1 MTGEE
6 QLEKEKNKKEMQ
18 EAGKNTAHV
27 AGKVAATY
35 LGGTLGNV
43 AYDKIANT
51 KLGQKIEQGVG
62 KVISN
67 RPLVGRLN
75 KKLND
80 SGLVSAVGTATD
92 LMSKNGSPN
101 DSKLSK
107 TTNKLANNKNL
118 KSVSKNNRLSNN
130 KSIPQSLEN
139 NRQKQGSLSH
149 FQNKNNDSEEDID
162 TQEQD
167 YNDFLDSDDK
177 ESIKETILK
186 IQRLKQF
193 LPIIA
198 IGFGILLF
206 IILFIYIYNNFSVA
220 ISFFSFEFQN
230 TDKENHVYNT
240 SQPEL
245 LQDELTYNNKLS
257 EVVENYRTEYAISI
271 DKYILHALVIY
282 PYYISSSQSEEDDK
296 KETSIDYAK
305 AIKKIEEA
313 ASVMIVPN
321 GEDAY
326 TTDTEIDGVVYNN
339 IVNSEFLTTY
349 YKNYLIDYEEETR
362 KKLVSEIYN
371 FAELARELVIM
382 NNNSGFL
389 SDSIKVYL
397 QTCDFPYNLTVNER
411 GNQVYNNPNVNAGT
425 SYPEYLSMTDYLKGV
440 VLAELGTPYMDDT
453 YREGVKAFVIAATTF
468 ALGSS
473 RVDFYPGI
481 ESFGIPSGDCRQLSC
496 DPNYGCSYN
505 KERYSTTYTGVR
517 NNTQRPGWKKPLTQS
532 QQDFMNSVLEEVF
545 GYVMV
550 KKGITSSTFTGG
562 NDLTGASYYD
572 KKSNPHCGYR
582 CLGADDAL
590 LDAKNGMSYVEIL
603 DKYYHSDTYDLISI
617 QEGLYYSDD
626 TNVNLNGQINLNEN
640 FHFHQGDYKIS
651 FCGRSD
657 ATISSSGC
665 GVTSA
670 GIVVSLLTG
679 VKHDPVEM
687 MNLAYANKKCGAG
700 ISGTDY
706 SFHKIAAN
714 KYGLGFYQVSKSN
727 TSDISKMLND
737 LASGKT
743 AVVARMAK
751 NNARY
756 STSSGHYITLV
767 GVKNEGGK
775 IKVLVWDPL
784 WDSES
789 KNSKRDNYWA
799 DFNDDILKYTNTPSF
814 FVYSRR

>member
-6 QLEKEKNKKEMQ
+6 QLEKEKEQKEMQ

-27 AGKVAATY
+27 AGKTIATIY
-35 LGGTLGNV
+35 GGKAGS
-43 AYDKIANT
+43 KIADIASQT
-51 KLGQKIEQGVG
+51 KIGQSIERNIGNKIAKTPIVN
-62 KVISN
+62 K
-67 RPLVGRLN
+67 LN
-75 KKLND
+75 KNLNN
-80 SGLVSAVGTATD
+80 TI
-92 LMSKNGSPN
+92 
-101 DSKLSK
+101 
-107 TTNKLANNKNL
+107 TNKLGNL
-118 KSVSKNNRLSNN
+118 SESKNIKSSDDSSK
-130 KSIPQSLEN
+130 KSIPKAILEN
-139 NRQKQGSLSH
+139 KSGH
-149 FQNKNNDSEEDID
+149 KNNHTIKSSSYSENDISD
-162 TQEQD
+162 ENEKEQD
-167 YNDFLDSDDK
+167 SQVDDLENEDNSEGIEK
-177 ESIKETILK
+177 TKIDIKMLK
-186 IQRLKQF
+186 KI

-198 IGFGILLF
+198 IGFAFLLF

-230 TDKENHVYNT
+230 TDKENHVYNS

-245 LQDELTYNNKLS
+245 LQEELDYNNKLS
-257 EVVENYRTEYAISI
+257 EVVENYRTEYAVSI
-271 DKYILHALVIY
+271 DKYILHALIIY
-282 PYYISSSQSEEDDK
+282 PYYISSSSSDEEDM
-296 KETSIDYAK
+296 KETSINYAK
-305 AIKKIEEA
+305 AVKKIEEA
-313 ASVMIVPN
+313 ASVMVVSN
-321 GEDAY
+321 GEDTY

-362 KKLVSEIYN
+362 KKLVSEIYD
-371 FAELARELVIM
+371 FAELARELVIT

-397 QTCDFPYNLTVNER
+397 QTCDVPYTYTKNER
-411 GNQVYNNPNVNAGT
+411 GKNVFNNPNVNAGT

-440 VLAELGTPYMDDT
+440 VLAELGTSYMNET
-453 YREGVKAFVIAATTF
+453 YREGIKAFVVAATTF
-468 ALGSS
+468 SLGTFG
-473 RVDFYPGI
+473 VDFYPGI
-481 ESFGIPSGDCRQLSC
+481 ESFGIPSGDCRQVSC

-505 KERYSTTYTGVR
+505 KEKYSTTYTGVR
-517 NNTQRPGWKKPLTQS
+517 TNTQRPGWKKPLTQS

-562 NDLTGASYYD
+562 DDLTGASYYD
-572 KKSNPHCGYR
+572 KKSNPNCGYR
-582 CLGADDAL
+582 CLGQDDAL

-603 DKYYHSDTYDLISI
+603 DKYYYSDTYDLINI
-617 QEGLYYSDD
+617 QEGLYYSDN
-626 TNVNLNGQINLNEN
+626 TNLNFNGQINLNEN

-657 ATISSSGC
+657 GTISSSGC

-756 STSSGHYITLV
+756 STSSGHFITLV
-767 GVKNEGGK
+767 GVKNEGGR
-775 IKVLVWDPL
+775 IKVLVWDPG
-784 WDSES
+784 S